1 MFPMSGLVQR
11 MCTILHI
18 PAWLLCQCPIAGI
31 ILQATQFAALSIQG
45 GRLRDGRPLWL
56 GKCNFTW
63 QEKRPLKPND
73 FDPSS
78 FVILDPT

>member
-45 GRLRDGRPLWL
+45 GRLRDGKATLA
-56 GKCNFTW
+56 W
-63 QEKRPLKPND
+63 QVQFHMARKEAVK
-73 FDPSS
+73 
-78 FVILDPT
+78 TQ